1 MIFDLRNSLLITSFP
16 IHIFLGPL
24 VYIDPSESSENTKIA
39 TLIGIVAWNAG
50 CGDVNYPDVYSK
62 VSDVLDWITRETGFR
77 ISFLRTLFTNKW
89 KSLFSR
95 LIKIIK

>member
-1 MIFDLRNSLLITSFP
+1 MIFDLKNSLSITIFP

-50 CGDVNYPDVYSK
+50 CGDVNYPDVYSR

-77 ISFLRTLFTNKW
+77 ISFLRTLFTINGKVYSVDLS
-89 KSLFSR
+89 KL
-95 LIKIIK
+95 